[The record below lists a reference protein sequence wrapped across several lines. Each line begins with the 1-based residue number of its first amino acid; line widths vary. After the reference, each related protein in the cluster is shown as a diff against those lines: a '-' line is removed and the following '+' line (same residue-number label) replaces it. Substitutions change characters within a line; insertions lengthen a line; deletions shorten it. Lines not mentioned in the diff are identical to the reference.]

1 MANVNV
7 TIRMDKEL
15 KKEAEELFDE
25 LGLNLSS
32 AINIFIRQAV
42 REQRIPFSITKKENV
57 QYADS
62 KQYEDAVK
70 KDMEENHHVY
80 EVLSDK

>member
-7 TIRMDKEL
+7 TIRMDSEL
-15 KKEAEELFDE
+15 KKQAETLFND

-42 REQRIPFSITKKENV
+42 REQAIPFEITCKNKIQFANN
-57 QYADS
+57 
-62 KQYEDAVK
+62 KQYEEAVK
-70 KDMEENHHVY
+70 KDIEDNHYVY
-80 EVLSDK
+80 ETLAKK

>member
-1 MANVNV
+1 MKNVNV

-15 KKEAEELFDE
+15 KKEAEKLFDE

-42 REQRIPFSITKKENV
+42 REQAIPFMITKKENI

-62 KQYEDAVK
+62 FVYEEAVK
-70 KDMEENHHVY
+70 KDMEENRHVY

>member
-7 TIRMDKEL
+7 TIRMDSEL
-15 KKEAEELFDE
+15 KKQAETLFND

-42 REQRIPFSITKKENV
+42 REQAIPFEITCKNKIQFANN
-57 QYADS
+57 
-62 KQYEDAVK
+62 KQYEETIK
-70 KDMEENHHVY
+70 KDIEDNHYVY
-80 EVLSDK
+80 ETLAKK